1 MMLQSHFGH
10 LDLTIPSNGFMI
22 PNMDFP
28 ILSHSPI
35 KNQGCSKPLEV
46 NYSEKQGKGS
56 VFLFFLA
63 IYSNIIYPLVI
74 QHSYWTWPIYIWF
87 TYWRW
92 WFTIA
97 MLVCQ
102 RFNHPCSCSY
112 RMLLVR
118 PTEAITALLWTHLA
132 TAPGGPWF
140 RGWVPMAPGGRREG
154 GHGAWVK
161 KAPAGGEK
169 KDEEVDFKGRIF
181 ADHLGYI
188 WIYWIYLGKF
198 HHDLTATEPWKSC
211 FFKGESSPNGDCE
224 VFGP

>member
-1 MMLQSHFGH
+1 
-10 LDLTIPSNGFMI
+10 
-22 PNMDFP
+22 
-28 ILSHSPI
+28 
-35 KNQGCSKPLEV
+35 
-46 NYSEKQGKGS
+46 
-56 VFLFFLA
+56 
-63 IYSNIIYPLVI
+63 
-74 QHSYWTWPIYIWF
+74 
-87 TYWRW
+87 
-92 WFTIA
+92 

-102 RFNHPCSCSY
+102 RFNRPCSCSY

-188 WIYWIYLGKF
+188 GYIWVNFITTSLRPNPGN
-198 HHDLTATEPWKSC
+198 HV

-224 VFGP
+224 VCGP

>member
-1 MMLQSHFGH
+1 
-10 LDLTIPSNGFMI
+10 
-22 PNMDFP
+22 
-28 ILSHSPI
+28 
-35 KNQGCSKPLEV
+35 
-46 NYSEKQGKGS
+46 
-56 VFLFFLA
+56 
-63 IYSNIIYPLVI
+63 
-74 QHSYWTWPIYIWF
+74 
-87 TYWRW
+87 
-92 WFTIA
+92 

-211 FFKGESSPNGDCE
+211 FFKAESSPNGDCE